1 MTVYP
6 VSEHEIHD
14 QAAAV
19 TTKSWSAQS
28 PKWYSYHGTKGQAP
42 TLVLLRHLGL
52 GSKLRYEQLQ
62 PMGMGVGQWEP
73 SQATGQ

>member
-28 PKWYSYHGTKGQAP
+28 PKWYSYHGNKGKVSRQ
-42 TLVLLRHLGL
+42 VLLRHLGS
-52 GSKLRYEQLQ
+52 GSKLRCE
-62 PMGMGVGQWEP
+62 
-73 SQATGQ
+73 